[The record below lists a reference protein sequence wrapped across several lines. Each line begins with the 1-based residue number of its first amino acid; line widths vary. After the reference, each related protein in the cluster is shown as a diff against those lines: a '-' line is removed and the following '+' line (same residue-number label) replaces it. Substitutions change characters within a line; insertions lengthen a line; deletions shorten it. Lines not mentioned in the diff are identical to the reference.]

1 MRITK
6 ATPRREA
13 IGPDAKLMVDALY
26 NPSVP
31 EALALA
37 RAIDPFDIH
46 SFEVSVGTEFSSC
59 RPPEKGVAS

>member
-1 MRITK
+1 
-6 ATPRREA
+6 
-13 IGPDAKLMVDALY
+13 MVDALY

-37 RAIDPFDIH
+37 RAIDPLDIH

>member
-1 MRITK
+1 
-6 ATPRREA
+6 
-13 IGPDAKLMVDALY
+13 MVDALY